1 MKECVRFAPMIGA
14 RPGEL
19 SPDEARALESHL
31 AACHAC
37 RGFAAD
43 VAAMDGLVDRSLMAQ
58 ANVRDFSPFV
68 DQVMA
73 RVGAGAPARRGLLAW
88 LGHHRRAAAATLA
101 PVLAALALIVY
112 VRTHRGGSPEIAM
125 VEISAEGE
133 VTTILETAD
142 GPIVLLAE
150 ENGS

>member
-1 MKECVRFAPMIGA
+1 MGDCVHFAPMIGA

-31 AACHAC
+31 GACPGC

-43 VAAMDGLVDRSLMAQ
+43 VAATDGLVGRALVAQ
-58 ANVRDFSPFV
+58 ANARDFSPFV

-73 RVGAGAPARRGLLAW
+73 RVGAGAPARRGLLGW
-88 LGHHRRAAAATLA
+88 LGHHRRAAAAALA

-112 VRTHRGGSPEIAM
+112 VRMHGGGSPEIAM

-142 GPIVLLAE
+142 GPIVLL
-150 ENGS
+150 